1 MIYISRAGLDS
12 LSGGPTNVDSARP
25 KKSDAFQHGYI
36 YAFSKIQSILGLL
49 LYPPPGADLEVELV
63 QLNHCDGVYSNY

>member
-1 MIYISRAGLDS
+1 MIYISRVGLDS

-36 YAFSKIQSILGLL
+36 YAFSKIQSKHTR
-49 LYPPPGADLEVELV
+49 PTSVSDPRR
-63 QLNHCDGVYSNY
+63 